1 MKIYRDGDKLV
12 KDTGQA
18 PPQFRGV
25 LSIVY
30 AGCSPETVE
39 ESVYPSDELRAL
51 PEANIAT
58 LSQEWKEAF
67 GLPIVESKST
77 TGSQSPLPAERRA
90 TGEEEVVPSPLDDDD
105 DDLTEY
111 YEPLHSVWSSWLF
124 FFSPVVVIWL
134 PYAIMV
140 TALYG
145 FVALFDYLYDTEFSF
160 GVRACALTA
169 LALSAY
175 MFVRLI

>member
-12 KDTGQA
+12 KDTGKA

-58 LSQEWKEAF
+58 LSKEWKEAF
-67 GLPIVESKST
+67 GLPIAESKSA
-77 TGSQSPLPAERRA
+77 TGSQPPQPAERRA
-90 TGEEEVVPSPLDDDD
+90 TEEEEVVPSPLNDIWEGWVF
-105 DDLTEY
+105 L
-111 YEPLHSVWSSWLF
+111 
-124 FFSPVVVIWL
+124 FSPVVVVWL
-134 PYAIMV
+134 PYALLA
-140 TALYG
+140 TACYG
-145 FVALFDYLYDTEFSF
+145 AYALSDYLYDALGAYALS
-160 GVRACALTA
+160 ACALTA
-169 LALSAY
+169 FGLCAYTYLRLA
-175 MFVRLI
+175 